1 MGGRRH
7 GGGKARRTAGGA
19 KGTEARQPAAKD
31 AKSGKKGG
39 GGGGG
44 GKGAKRPVGRLRGM
58 GEAEL
63 RSQDE
68 ERQLVR
74 LFHTAENWCNFL
86 TSI

>member
-44 GKGAKRPVGRLRGM
+44 GGGKGAKRPVGRLRGM

-68 ERQLVR
+68 EQR
-74 LFHTAENWCNFL
+74 
-86 TSI
+86 